1 MVFMDENNSQDPI
14 VKIGKYNVKVVRSL
28 CIGAASCIALSPSV
42 FELDNENKAVVL
54 EGADDSPEN
63 VLLAAQSCP
72 TKAVVITDSETG
84 EQIWPK

>member
-1 MVFMDENNSQDPI
+1 MDENNSQDPI